1 MAAGAQMKGLDLVLG
16 YKSGHGVPVCTP
28 FFFFFNL
35 GQVNALYSGS
45 GGGKKEERERAPP
58 SFLSLVCSLFYF
70 RVRAFSISLN
80 RPSRSLEQAR
90 DGITMYTHS
99 GTQGVKTTLFCA
111 GTQDRVPSVDLMGL
125 STLGT

>member
-1 MAAGAQMKGLDLVLG
+1 M
-16 YKSGHGVPVCTP
+16 YSGTKVGMGSLCARH
-28 FFFFFNL
+28 FFFFNL

-58 SFLSLVCSLFYF
+58 SVLSLVCSRFFF

-111 GTQDRVPSVDLMGL
+111 GTQDRVPNVDLKGL

>member
-1 MAAGAQMKGLDLVLG
+1 MKGLDLVLG
-16 YKSGHGVPVCTP
+16 YKSEHGDPVCTP
-28 FFFFFNL
+28 FFFFNL
-35 GQVNALYSGS
+35 GQFNALYSGS

-58 SFLSLVCSLFYF
+58 SFLSLVCSRFYF

>member
-1 MAAGAQMKGLDLVLG
+1 MHAV
-16 YKSGHGVPVCTP
+16 
-28 FFFFFNL
+28 FFFNL
-35 GQVNALYSGS
+35 GQFNALYSGS

-58 SFLSLVCSLFYF
+58 SFLSLVCSRFFFF

-111 GTQDRVPSVDLMGL
+111 GTQDRVPSVDLKGL

>member
-1 MAAGAQMKGLDLVLG
+1 MAAGAQMKGRDLVLG
-16 YKSGHGVPVCTP
+16 YKSGHGSLCVRRFV
-28 FFFFFNL
+28 FFFNL
-35 GQVNALYSGS
+35 GRFNALYSRS
-45 GGGKKEERERAPP
+45 GGGKKEKRESSAVLPLP
-58 SFLSLVCSLFYF
+58 SLLPFFF

-99 GTQGVKTTLFCA
+99 GTQGVKTTPFCA

-125 STLGT
+125 SILGT